1 MFCASVTLN
10 ISFFWSIYSCIDCLL
25 EVETA
30 LWTRLPA
37 VFPAVNCILF
47 FAIYIAV
54 AIMPRCLAPKMG
66 SGIFSCLLGEMS
78 LSLRRDNGA
87 LVVAVVFSKIL
98 ADDDDI
104 RSDFFDCISFYLV
117 INTSSSFRG
126 MNGDC
131 FWSNGISCS
140 KRRPNDRP
148 SLT

>member
-1 MFCASVTLN
+1 
-10 ISFFWSIYSCIDCLL
+10 
-25 EVETA
+25 
-30 LWTRLPA
+30 LPLVVA
-37 VFPAVNCILF
+37 AANCILF

-54 AIMPRCLAPKMG
+54 AIIPRCLAPNIG
-66 SGIFSCLLGEMS
+66 SGIFSCLLGEIS

-98 ADDDDI
+98 ADKEDM
-104 RSDFFDCISFYLV
+104 RSDFFDCISFCLV

-126 MNGDC
+126 MKGDC

-148 SLT
+148 SFM